1 MNGSDNAL
9 HQNVR
14 LRPRVKKIDTPEAKV
29 KEEETLGPLTLRVE
43 RDMNGVHNA
52 LCQNVQVQETDT
64 PEAQVKR
71 GNNWDP

>member
-1 MNGSDNAL
+1 MNGIDNAL

-29 KEEETLGPLTLRVE
+29 KEGETLAPLTLCVE

-52 LCQNVQVQETDT
+52 LCQNVQVQKIDT
-64 PEAQVKR
+64 R
-71 GNNWDP
+71 STS

>member
-29 KEEETLGPLTLRVE
+29 TPRTLCVK

-71 GNNWDP
+71 GNNWHL